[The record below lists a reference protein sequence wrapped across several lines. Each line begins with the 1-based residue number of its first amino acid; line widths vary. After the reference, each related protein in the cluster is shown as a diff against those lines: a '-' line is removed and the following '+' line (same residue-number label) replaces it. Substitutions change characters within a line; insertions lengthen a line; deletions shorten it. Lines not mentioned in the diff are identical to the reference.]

1 MAAFEGFSNILKVPE
16 LRRRI
21 IFTLGIIAIYR
32 VGIFITTPGV
42 DRSVMKNIVS
52 GQGGLLGLF
61 NLFSG
66 GALENLS
73 IFALG
78 VMPYVS
84 ASIIFQLLGL
94 VSKQVEE
101 LRKEGEAGRR
111 KLDQWTRYGTILLS
125 IFQAFG
131 VAMMLEGMNN
141 ADMGGGRF
149 GDVVGEP
156 GWSFRLM
163 TIVTLTTGT
172 ALLMWLGEQATE
184 RGIGNGMSMIIF
196 AGIVSGIPSGVMS
209 YWQGQAGEIEPLTV
223 ALLLAVLMVSI
234 SIVVFFERA
243 QRRIPIQ
250 YSRRQVGR
258 HVYGGQRAH
267 LPLKVN
273 MASMIPPIFASSL
286 LMFPATLANFDLPG
300 MSTFSAMLNR
310 GDWFF
315 NTLFGALIIFFCF
328 FYTAVTFNPVDVA
341 DNLKKQQA
349 NIPGIRP
356 GRQTAEYIDR
366 VVTRV
371 TVGGSIYVAAICVI
385 PAIVSQAFRIP
396 FQFGGTS
403 LMIVVGVALETTNQ
417 IEAHLIT
424 RSYEGLTGPRTTR
437 LTGRRPT

>member
-1 MAAFEGFSNILKVPE
+1 MAAFEGFSNMFKVPE

-21 IFTLGIIAIYR
+21 VFTLGVIAIYR

-78 VMPYVS
+78 IMPYVS

-125 IFQAFG
+125 IFQSFG

-149 GDVVGEP
+149 GDVVADP
-156 GWSFRLM
+156 GWGFRLM

-172 ALLMWLGEQATE
+172 GLLMWLGEQATE
-184 RGIGNGMSMIIF
+184 RGIGNGTSMIIF
-196 AGIVSGIPSGVMS
+196 AGIVSGIPSGVVS
-209 YWQGQAGEIEPLTV
+209 YWQGQAGDIQPLTV
-223 ALLLAVLMVSI
+223 ALLLAVLIVSI
-234 SIVVFFERA
+234 SCVVFFERA

-286 LMFPATLANFDLPG
+286 LMFPATLAGFNIPFMD
-300 MSTFSAMLNR
+300 TFSSHLNR
-310 GDWFF
+310 GDWMFH
-315 NTLFGALIIFFCF
+315 TLFATLIIFFAF
-328 FYTAVTFNPVDVA
+328 FYTSVTFQPVDMA
-341 DNLKKQQA
+341 ENLKKQQA

-356 GRQTAEYIDR
+356 GKQTAEFLDR
-366 VVTRV
+366 VMTHL
-371 TVGGSIYVAAICVI
+371 TVAGSLYIAAICVI
-385 PAIVSQAFRIP
+385 PTVIANSFRVP

-403 LMIVVGVALETTNQ
+403 LMIVVGVALETVNQ

-424 RSYEGLTGPRTTR
+424 RSYEGLTGPRMTR
-437 LTGRRPT
+437 LSGRRST